1 MPTTAGK
8 NMLYR
13 AALPFLSPRVPANA
27 VKECEGHP
35 LASRVRL
42 ESLLRKHHVS
52 GGALCL
58 RAGNEEARVFT
69 AAVHTDMIPDS
80 GIFFRVASIT
90 KMATALLAV
99 TLMDRG
105 LLDPDAHA
113 AGFLPDGESVPE
125 LQGVKIRHLLAHNS
139 GLSDPPNL
147 ESFLDSGRPY
157 REAVSGRRVS
167 EPGTVFRYSNLGF
180 GLLGCI
186 FESVLDLPLE
196 EAFQQTVFRPLG
208 MNATLSASTLDETK
222 IMPVIRMLPYREDT
236 ALRITKLGRLR
247 LTVPDPAVHYG
258 YSAGSMYTDLPSL
271 LALLSCIRD
280 DGRPLL
286 SGTFGSFMR
295 IKTNDYGK
303 ASPTLSYGHGLLMIR
318 DSSVSRSVLLGHQG
332 FAYGCVDGA
341 FWEDDTGNILLSLNG
356 GCSEARTGRLG
367 LANRDL
373 CRWAFSEEMAAWK

>member
-8 NMLYR
+8 NVLYR
-13 AALPFLSPRVPANA
+13 AVLPFLAPRIPAPA
-27 VKECEGHP
+27 VKACEGHP
-35 LASRVRL
+35 IASESAL
-42 ESLLRKHHVS
+42 ESLLRKHHIS
-52 GGALCL
+52 GGAFCL
-58 RAGNEEARVFT
+58 HAGNEEARAFS

-80 GIFFRVASIT
+80 GTFFRVASIT

-105 LLDPDAHA
+105 LLDPDADA
-113 AGFLPDGESVPE
+113 AGFLPDGASVSE
-125 LQGVKIRHLLAHNS
+125 LRDVKIRHLLAHNS

-147 ESFLDSGRPY
+147 ESLLESGRPY
-157 REAVSGRRVS
+157 REAVTGRRVS
-167 EPGTVFRYSNLGF
+167 EPGTAFRYSNLGF
-180 GLLGCI
+180 GLLGCV

-196 EAFQQTVFRPLG
+196 EAFQRIVFRPLG
-208 MNATLSASTLDETK
+208 MNATLSAYTLDETK
-222 IMPVIRMLPYREDT
+222 IMPVIRMLPYREDA
-236 ALRITKLGRLR
+236 ALRITKLGRLP
-247 LTVPDPAVHYG
+247 LVLPDPAVHYG

-286 SGTFGSFMR
+286 SGGFGSFMR
-295 IKTNDYGK
+295 TRTNDYGK

-318 DSSVSRSVLLGHQG
+318 DPSVSRSVLFGHQG

-373 CRWAFSEEMAAWK
+373 CRWAFSEEMAGWK